1 MIKDLN
7 KVFEELLNRYVNSI
21 ETNYKQQYK
30 KAKDKEFV
38 KEELK
43 NGTDFMVDWEAVS
56 IEKGKLIA
64 LFSDMYKRGD
74 DLNKILAHLKKVFGE
89 VDDIKPFKLIE
100 NGKKITLYLSD
111 EEKALKKLALNER
124 KLLKVLIRDAAYRE
138 IQKRLPMMFDENTS
152 VAKTKKNDLIQWTA
166 PKDAKNDFVQL
177 IYGLHLA
184 GFIND
189 GKGEIIKITETLA
202 DAFGIELSKNWQSN
216 HSASIHKSNADYI
229 PPVFDR
235 TKEEYLKYFKNK
247 RKEKIKK

>member
-111 EEKALKKLALNER
+111 EEKALK
-124 KLLKVLIRDAAYRE
+124 
-138 IQKRLPMMFDENTS
+138 
-152 VAKTKKNDLIQWTA
+152 
-166 PKDAKNDFVQL
+166 
-177 IYGLHLA
+177 
-184 GFIND
+184 
-189 GKGEIIKITETLA
+189 
-202 DAFGIELSKNWQSN
+202 NW
-216 HSASIHKSNADYI
+216 H
-229 PPVFDR
+229 
-235 TKEEYLKYFKNK
+235 
-247 RKEKIKK
+247 